1 MTPLRHK
8 MTEDLRLRNLSEE
21 TQKAYLRCVARFA
34 AYYQL
39 SPDKLGAQ
47 DVREFLLGLDL
58 AGRAPATRAVYHAAL
73 KFLYVHT
80 LGRPEVMATVP
91 RPRVP
96 SGAPPMPLTHP
107 EARALL
113 DVCASNPFNFTFF
126 ATMLATGAR
135 ISECC
140 ALSVHDIDR
149 RAGLVHIR
157 HGKGDKAR
165 SVMLSDKHLRLLE
178 RYWKVEGVRGE
189 WLFPAQRLTKPGVID
204 PRHRWSDHPVSKS
217 TMGGRMSAAVKR
229 AGLKRSVTS
238 HTLRR
243 TFATWLLEERRDLRL
258 VQVLLGH
265 ASPATT
271 ARYTQIHA
279 NTIASTPSPYDLL

>member
-8 MTEDLRLRNLSEE
+8 MTDDLRLRNLSEGTRE
-21 TQKAYLRCVARFA
+21 AYLRCVARFA
-34 AYYQL
+34 AYYRL

-96 SGAPPMPLTHP
+96 SGGPPMPLTRP
-107 EARALL
+107 EVRALL
-113 DVCASNPFNFTFF
+113 DVCASSPFDYTFF

-149 RAGLVHIR
+149 RARLVHIR

-165 SVMLSDKHLRLLE
+165 SVMLSAKHLRLLE
-178 RYWKVEGVRGE
+178 RYWKVEELQGE
-189 WLFPAQRLTKPGVID
+189 CLFPAQRMTKPGVID
-204 PRHRWSDHPVSKS
+204 PRRRWAAHPVSKS
-217 TMGGRMSAAVKR
+217 TMGARMAAAVKR
-229 AGLKRSVTS
+229 AGLKRPVTS
-238 HTLRR
+238 HDLRR
-243 TFATWLLEERRDLRL
+243 TFATWLLEEKGDLRL

-271 ARYTQIHA
+271 ARYTLVHA
-279 NTIASTPSPYDLL
+279 NTIANTVSPYDLL

>member
-1 MTPLRHK
+1 MTPLRVK
-8 MTEDLRLRNLSEE
+8 MIEDLRLRNLSEG
-21 TQKAYLRCVARFA
+21 TARVYVACVARFA
-34 AYYQL
+34 SFFHM
-39 SPDKLGAQ
+39 SPARLDHR
-47 DVREFLLGLDL
+47 DVRRFLLDLEKTGL
-58 AGRAPATRAVYHAAL
+58 APATRVVYHAAL
-73 KFLYVHT
+73 TFLFVHT
-80 LGRPEVMATVP
+80 LGRPQVMASIP

-96 SGAPPMPLTHP
+96 SRGEPVPLTHA
-107 EARALL
+107 EMRALL
-113 DVCASNPFNFTFF
+113 DALASSPFDYTFF

-140 ALSVHDIDR
+140 ALAVQDIDR
-149 RAGLVHIR
+149 CARLVHIR

-178 RYWKVEGVRGE
+178 RYWKVEGLQGE
-189 WLFPAQRLTKPGVID
+189 WLFPAQRLTQPGVID
-204 PRHRWSDHPVSKS
+204 PDRRWAAHPVSKS
-217 TMGGRMSAAVKR
+217 TMSGRMAAAVKR

-243 TFATWLLEERRDLRL
+243 TFATWLLEEKRDLRL

-271 ARYTQIHA
+271 ARYTRVHA